1 MSTGIIGLIFIS
13 CFMLFILK
21 RLLNQ
26 SSNDSFKMLTLIVF
40 GINVFSSLGETCFM
54 YPSFTSCFAFTVL
67 YIAYACSKE
76 QNEVAEY
83 ERSTL

>member
-1 MSTGIIGLIFIS
+1 
-13 CFMLFILK
+13 MLFILK

-26 SSNDSFKMLTLIVF
+26 SSNDSFKRLTLIVF

-54 YPSFTSCFAFTVL
+54 YPSFASCFSFTVL

-83 ERSTL
+83 EGSTL